1 MREGTVPSVSLR
13 RTEYDVAA
21 ATAAFAALGYPT
33 AEAMLAPVD
42 ADALARSYEATADNA
57 VAPESLT

>member
-1 MREGTVPSVSLR
+1 VSLR
-13 RTEYDVAA
+13 RAEYDVEA
-21 ATAAFAALGYPT
+21 ATATFAALGYPT

-42 ADALARSYEATADNA
+42 ADAIARSYEATADKP

>member
-1 MREGTVPSVSLR
+1 MQ
-13 RTEYDVAA
+13 A
-21 ATAAFAALGYPT
+21 ATAAFAAVGYPT

-42 ADALARSYEATADNA
+42 ADAIARSYEDAADRV